1 MPPKKSEIE
10 NSPMSIEEIQ
20 QYVHQV
26 KNTKCI
32 STLQKNKR
40 DVPYDFIKKKR
51 NSKCENRT
59 SMGDEHIGL
68 YSEDQLLFYN
78 DDDSLYCFKYD
89 ETDHL
94 LKTKKN
100 PYNGKP
106 LDDKFV
112 ATLTDLAQTDPI
124 SGISKN
130 IKYQIPV
137 YPLDKAID
145 MYRESGTCFRMP
157 SANKNIAYYISF
169 KPMTLENLS
178 PVILVNNHPGGTYMS
193 DNFISTSYD
202 TSDLGVLFVY
212 RVHTK
217 SEIDFSKAVSVK
229 SDDIEMLEKVFSSD
243 DIETV
248 NPSERTYKID
258 DKKVIQ
264 ELTSFMHYSG
274 TLSAPVLETLKTL
287 HIKEFFP
294 IKAYR
299 GLSFADASFINRYK
313 VGDKFTLYSKNRVQ
327 SWSSTH
333 CVSEHFASYN
343 TYGILVSVILDPEDI
358 AIDTRFLEMNQLKTF
373 FWREQ
378 REIMSVPFDDGGK
391 ERGFLVTVE
400 SILIGPK
407 SRRITDIRS
416 MKYFSNIPDKDIDV
430 MDYKLGLPIN
440 HKEAFENFFNTG
452 KYIDKTIIPKEQKGL
467 ISDGMFTDPISM
479 EEVPLEFVL
488 QLKQCG
494 TLMSRESLD
503 SLIDTTK
510 SVWQKRENIAFKS
523 PVTNT
528 IYGNLVLYNYSE
540 DFLPQKNGVLS
551 IKLVKSSVPVK
562 DTKKTPAL
570 NDWYEISYL
579 KANRT
584 PYNFRSTAMPV
595 KMYYPQNEAGTKI
608 VTLMCD
614 CFKKGN
620 LFAFDNTSQV
630 RHGRVHKKTSLDSNE
645 FGYPDDTYEMR
656 VTGELMGLGST
667 PYTSFFSKQKSA
679 WEYSKFIDPYPDEER
694 WIVEMAVAGPPA
706 PVFGLPSFPAVPS
719 FPVAPMVGGM
729 TSLLDGVDA
738 SRKRIVKYVIKA
750 VKSIVDGEP
759 SKRLKTG
766 YLLFEYMRKN
776 AVMSD
781 PKLTDVVKKVV
792 EVLDMFI
799 KEDPD
804 DKYLRKMYKIIS
816 GKDYV

>member
-1 MPPKKSEIE
+1 MPPKTKLD
-10 NSPMSIEEIQ
+10 SPMTVEEIQ
-20 QYVHQV
+20 QYVHQT
-26 KNTKCI
+26 KDTKCVSI
-32 STLQKNKR
+32 LQKNKR
-40 DVPYDFIKKKR
+40 NIPYDFIKKKR
-51 NSKCENRT
+51 NTECVNRT
-59 SMGDEHIGL
+59 SMSDDHISL

-94 LKTKKN
+94 LKTRKN
-100 PYNGKP
+100 PFNGKP
-106 LDDKFV
+106 LDKKFIT
-112 ATLTDLAQTDPI
+112 TLTELSQTDPI
-124 SGISKN
+124 TGISKN

-137 YPLDKAID
+137 YPLDKALD
-145 MYRESGTCFRMP
+145 MYQESGTCFRMP
-157 SANKNIAYYISF
+157 SFNKNVAYYISF
-169 KPMTLENLS
+169 KPMTLDELS
-178 PVILVNNHPGGTYMS
+178 PNIAVNNRAGGTYMA

-202 TSDLGVLFVY
+202 TADLGVLFVY

-217 SEIDFSKAVSVK
+217 SEIDFSKAFSVNS
-229 SDDIEMLEKVFSSD
+229 SDINMLEKVFSSD

-248 NPSERTYKID
+248 NPSERTYKIE
-258 DKKVIQ
+258 DKNVIK
-264 ELTSFMHYSG
+264 ELTNFMHYSG
-274 TLSAPVLETLKTL
+274 TLSAPVLETLKSL

-299 GLSFADASFINRYK
+299 GLSFPDASFINRYK

-343 TYGILVSVILDPEDI
+343 MYGVLVSIILDPEDI
-358 AIDTRFLEMNQLKTF
+358 AIDTRFLEMNQLKAF

-378 REIMSVPFDDGGK
+378 REIMSVPFDDKGK
-391 ERGFLVTVE
+391 EKEFLVTVE

-416 MKYFSNIPDKDIDV
+416 MKYFSGIPEKDIDI
-430 MDYKLGLPIN
+430 MDYKIGLPVT
-440 HKEAFENFFNTG
+440 HKEAFENFLNIG
-452 KYIDKTIIPKEQKGL
+452 RHIDMSIIPKEQKGL

-494 TLMSRESLD
+494 TLLSKDSLD

-551 IKLVKSSVPVK
+551 IKLIKTSPIK
-562 DTKKTPAL
+562 ETKKTPAIS
-570 NDWYEISYL
+570 DWYEISYL
-579 KANRT
+579 KSNRT

-595 KMYYPQNEAGTKI
+595 KMYYPQNDAGTKI

-620 LFAFDNTSQV
+620 LFAFDNTDQV
-630 RHGRVHKKTSLDSNE
+630 RHGRVHKKTSLDDNE

-667 PYTSFFSKQKSA
+667 PYTSFFGKQRSVYDYA
-679 WEYSKFIDPYPDEER
+679 KFIDPYPDEER
-694 WIVEMAVAGPPA
+694 WLIDMPLIDVFMYPPS
-706 PVFGLPSFPAVPS
+706 L
-719 FPVAPMVGGM
+719 VAPMPIPLVPAAV
-729 TSLLDGVDA
+729 SDEVSDA
-738 SRKRIVKYVIKA
+738 NRKRIEKYVTKA
-750 VKSIVDGEP
+750 ITSIDEGDP
-759 SKRLKTG
+759 SKRLKTAS
-766 YLLFEYMRKN
+766 LLFEYMKKN
-776 AVMSD
+776 SVMSD
-781 PKLTDVVKKVV
+781 PKLSPIVKKVV
-792 EVLDMFI
+792 KVLKMFI
-799 KEDPD
+799 EEDPD
-804 DKYLRKMYKIIS
+804 DEYLRKMYKIIS
-816 GKDYV
+816 GKAYKD